1 MTTHAPKTEEAA
13 ASIIKKSVKAGT
25 SLRIAG
31 GGTRSAIGQTTTTDE
46 TLSTANLSGITLYE
60 PTEMVIAAKAGT
72 PLSDIQKTLADN
84 KQMLTFEPMDHS
96 VLLGVSGEP
105 TIGAIAAGNIS
116 GPRRIY
122 GGAARDSLIGVR
134 FVNGKGEIVKNGGRV
149 MKNVT
154 GLDLVKLQAGAWGTL
169 GLLTEVTFK
178 LLPTPDRIATLVIK
192 GLDDETAIQAL
203 CAAAGTA
210 FEPTGLAHLPAG
222 IGGDEPRTLIRIE
235 GFGEQ
240 VDYRFAELKT
250 ALAGYGEAS
259 LLEGDEQ
266 DTLWADIRD
275 VTYLA
280 EPREKAVWKLSVR
293 PTSAPNTIAVIEQV
307 LDCAYYF
314 DWSGG
319 LIWLAV
325 DEEDDASEETI
336 RNAANAAEGYATL
349 IRGSDELR
357 SRIDVFEP
365 QPEPLKIV
373 SAGIKK
379 SFDPEGILN
388 PGLMVAEG

>member
-13 ASIIKKSVKAGT
+13 ASIVKQSVKAGT

-235 GFGEQ
+235 GFDEQ

>member
-1 MTTHAPKTEEAA
+1 MITQAPKTEEEAA
-13 ASIIKKSVKAGT
+13 QVILKASKEGT
-25 SLRIAG
+25 RLRIQG
-31 GGTRSAIGQTTTTDE
+31 GGTRSSIGQNIATDE
-46 TLSTANLSGITLYE
+46 VLSTKNLSGISMYE
-60 PTEMVIAAKAGT
+60 PAEMVLAAKAGT
-72 PLSDIQKTLADN
+72 PVAEIQKALADN

-96 VLLGVSGEP
+96 VLLGTRGEP
-105 TIGAIAAGNIS
+105 TIGAIVAGNIS

-178 LLPTPDRIATLVIK
+178 LLPAPDRIATLMFK

-203 CAAAGTA
+203 CAAAGTS
-210 FEPTGLAHLPAG
+210 FEPTGLAHLPTC
-222 IGGDEPRTLIRIE
+222 IGDEGPRTLIRVE
-235 GFGEQ
+235 GFDEQ
-240 VDYRFAELKT
+240 VSYRLDELKK
-250 ALAGYGEAS
+250 ALANYGEAS
-259 LLEGDEQ
+259 VIEGKEQ
-266 DTLWADIRD
+266 SELWASIRD
-275 VTYLA
+275 VTFLS
-280 EPREKAVWKLSVR
+280 EPKDKAVWKLSVR
-293 PTSAPNTIAVIEQV
+293 PTSAPNTIAVIEQAI
-307 LDCAYYF
+307 DCTYYF

-319 LIWLAV
+319 LVWLAI
-325 DEEDDASEETI
+325 DEEDDAGVETV

-349 IRGSDELR
+349 IRGSKELR

-365 QPEPLKIV
+365 QEEPLKVV

-379 SFDPEGILN
+379 SFDPAGVLN
-388 PGLMVAEG
+388 AGLMVAKG

>member
-1 MTTHAPKTEEAA
+1 MITHAPKTEEEAA
-13 ASIIKKSVKAGT
+13 QVILKASEVGT
-25 SLRIAG
+25 GLRIQG
-31 GGTRSAIGQTTTTDE
+31 GGTRSSIGQNIATDE
-46 TLSTANLSGITLYE
+46 VLSTKNLSGITMYE
-60 PTEMVIAAKAGT
+60 PAEMVLAAKAGT
-72 PLSDIQKTLADN
+72 PVAEIQKVLADN

-96 VLLGVSGEP
+96 ALLGKGGSS
-105 TIGAIAAGNIS
+105 TIGGIVAGNIS

-178 LLPTPDRIATLVIK
+178 LLPAPDRTATLMFK

-203 CAAAGTA
+203 CAAAGTP
-210 FEPTGLAHLPAG
+210 FEPTGLAHLPTC
-222 IGGDEPRTLIRIE
+222 IGDEGPRTLIRVEGFDEQVSYRMEELQKALASYGTASVIE
-235 GFGEQ
+235 GKEQ
-240 VDYRFAELKT
+240 SDFW
-250 ALAGYGEAS
+250 AS
-259 LLEGDEQ
+259 
-266 DTLWADIRD
+266 IRD
-275 VTYLA
+275 VTFLS
-280 EPREKAVWKLSVR
+280 EPKDKAVWKLSVR
-293 PTSAPNTIAVIEQV
+293 PTSAPNTIAVIEQAI
-307 LDCAYYF
+307 DCTYYF

-319 LIWLAV
+319 LVWLAI
-325 DEEDDASEETI
+325 DEEDDAGVETV

-349 IRGSDELR
+349 IRGSEELR

-365 QPEPLKIV
+365 QPEPLKVV

-379 SFDPEGILN
+379 SFDPAGVIN
-388 PGLMVAEG
+388 AGLMVAEG

>member
-1 MTTHAPKTEEAA
+1 MTRHTPKTEEEAA
-13 ASIIKKSVKAGT
+13 KIVANAKQADT
-25 SLRIAG
+25 SLRIVG
-31 GGTRSAIGQTTTTDE
+31 GGTRTSIGRHTE
-46 TLSTANLSGITLYE
+46 TQDSISTENLNGITLYE
-60 PTEMVIAAKAGT
+60 PAEMVLAAKAGT
-72 PLSDIQKTLADN
+72 PLSVIQNALAEN
-84 KQMLTFEPMDHS
+84 NQMLTFEPMDHTT
-96 VLLGVSGEP
+96 LLGTEGEP

-178 LLPTPDRIATLVIK
+178 LLPTPERTATLSLP
-192 GLDDETAIQAL
+192 GFDDETAIQAL

-222 IGGDEPRTLIRIE
+222 IGGDQPRTIIRVE
-235 GFGEQ
+235 GFDAQ
-240 VDYRFAELKT
+240 VDYRLGELQM
-250 ALAGYGEAS
+250 ALHAYGEGTV
-259 LLEGDEQ
+259 LEGEQ
-266 DTLWADIRD
+266 HDALWQNVRD

-280 EPREKAVWKLSVR
+280 EPRDKAVWKLSVR
-293 PTSAPNTIAVIEQV
+293 PTSAPNTIAVIEQAI
-307 LDCAYYF
+307 DCTYYF

-325 DEEDDASEETI
+325 DASGDAGEETI

-349 IRGSDELR
+349 IRGSDDLR
-357 SRIDVFEP
+357 ARIDVFEP
-365 QPEPLKIV
+365 QPAPLQTV

-379 SFDPEGILN
+379 SFDPAGILN

>member
-1 MTTHAPKTEEAA
+1 MTHHAPKTEEEAA
-13 ASIIKKSVKAGT
+13 TIVQGAAQSGT
-25 SLRIAG
+25 SLRIVG
-31 GGTRSAIGQTTTTDE
+31 GATRTAIGRHLATDNQ
-46 TLSTANLSGITLYE
+46 LSTENLNGITLYE
-60 PTEMVIAAKAGT
+60 PAEMVLAAKAGT
-72 PLSDIQKTLADN
+72 PLSVVQKALADN
-84 KQMLTFEPMDHS
+84 NQMLTFEPMDHRT
-96 VLLGVSGEP
+96 LLGTKGEP

-134 FVNGKGEIVKNGGRV
+134 FINGKGEIVKNGGRV

-178 LLPTPDRIATLVIK
+178 LLPTPERSATLMLD

-203 CAAAGTA
+203 CAAAGTP
-210 FEPTGLAHLPAG
+210 FEPTGLAHLPAE
-222 IGGDEPRTLIRIE
+222 IGDDQPRTLIRVE
-235 GFGEQ
+235 GFDAQ
-240 VDYRFAELKT
+240 VDYRLSELQK
-250 ALAGYGEAS
+250 ALQKYGEGTI
-259 LLEGDEQ
+259 LERAEHKE
-266 DTLWADIRD
+266 LWQNVRD

-280 EPREKAVWKLSVR
+280 EPRDKAVWKLSVR
-293 PTSAPNTIAVIEQV
+293 PTSAPNTIAVIEQAI
-307 LDCAYYF
+307 DCTYYF

-325 DEEDDASEETI
+325 DASGDAGEETI

-349 IRGSDELR
+349 VRGNDDLR
-357 SRIDVFEP
+357 SRIEVFEP
-365 QPEPLKIV
+365 QPAPLKAV

-379 SFDPEGILN
+379 SFDPAGVLN